1 MRDGVK
7 IAIDVN
13 LPRDPPAGARIPA
26 VLIMARYWRSFE
38 MRISQPG
45 KVPMG
50 PRPAIADF
58 LVNHGYAVV
67 TVDARGTGAS
77 FGTWQYPFS
86 PEEIA
91 DYGQV
96 VTWVT
101 RQPWSDGTVGAV
113 GFSYK
118 GTTAELLTTT
128 HPHAVKAVVPQ
139 ELEFDLYTDT
149 CLPGGILNAC
159 FMKLWDDTNHQ
170 LDANRF
176 PFEIEHGGSQRG
188 FSSRGCGRSMGSGDT
203 HNSNRLSR
211 SMGPI
216 QTCTRRCKTS
226 RTATTLLIHTML
238 PWTT

>member
-1 MRDGVK
+1 
-7 IAIDVN
+7 
-13 LPRDPPAGARIPA
+13 
-26 VLIMARYWRSFE
+26 
-38 MRISQPG
+38 
-45 KVPMG
+45 MG

-176 PFEIEHGGSQRG
+176 PRAWGLSARFFVKGVRPVDGERGHEQLEQAITEHGANTNVYQAMQDITYRDDPFNPYDATLDDMSPFRHKDEQRRNRALR
-188 FSSRGCGRSMGSGDT
+188 RGA
-203 HNSNRLSR
+203 L
-211 SMGPI
+211 
-216 QTCTRRCKTS
+216 
-226 RTATTLLIHTML
+226 
-238 PWTT
+238 